1 MKRLIQ
7 FNSLI
12 CLLIITNNCFA
23 QTRYQDEV
31 FTGITVTSDVVYGNN
46 LWCTMLGDCSTL
58 TAKDI
63 LMDVYEPVGDTVGNA
78 FYDAERP
85 LIIIAHTGNFL
96 ARVLNGAPTGFK
108 DDSSVVEMCSRFAKK
123 GYVAAAMSYRLGW
136 NPTAVGPSGQAIRT
150 GTIINAAYRGVQ
162 DAHTCIRFFKKDVDL
177 SGNTYRI
184 DSSKIVLGGIGT
196 GSYVSFAFASFDRWE
211 EIYLNK
217 FIDFTDPLNP
227 VPYIDTAQSGDF
239 KSLTTRPMN
248 TPNHV
253 GYSSN
258 IDMVFNLGGA
268 MGDSSWL
275 EIGDVP
281 IVSFHNP
288 KDQNAPYGYGG
299 VFVPTTGD
307 LVLNASGSSDVIRR
321 SNYLCNNN
329 IFKMSPAFTDLYSTR
344 ANALNSSG
352 NLTNEAGILNPNDG
366 DEGLYPFVTPA
377 PGANTCTDPAPPNN
391 VLVESEQGSP
401 WDWWDE
407 SWYNNIAIVLGKD
420 GPFEVCRARLSNP
433 DMSAAKGKAYIDTVL
448 GYLTPRIYRLLFEN
462 VTSTGC
468 TVPIWADID
477 NVKLSSSNTLNIFP
491 NPSSSSV
498 TITSS
503 TRLVKG
509 VELYD
514 VTGRLVFSE
523 NNINTKSY
531 TFERGVLVNGLYF
544 VKVKTEDTE
553 EDMKILFQ

>member
-1 MKRLIQ
+1 MKLFNRLAT
-7 FNSLI
+7 FT
-12 CLLIITNNCFA
+12 CLMALTNVCLA
-23 QTRYQDEV
+23 QTRYLDEV
-31 FTGITVTSDVVYGNN
+31 FTGVTVTSDVVYGNN
-46 LWCTMLGDCSTL
+46 LWCTMLGDCNTL

-63 LMDVYEPVGDTVGNA
+63 LMDVYEPVGDTIGNA
-78 FYDAERP
+78 YYDAERP
-85 LIIIAHTGNFL
+85 LVIIAHTGNFL

-108 DDSSVVEMCSRFAKK
+108 DDSAVVEMCSRFAKK

-136 NPTAVGPSGQAIRT
+136 NPTAVGPAGQAIRT

-184 DSSKIVLGGIGT
+184 DSSRIVLGGIGT

-239 KSLTTRPMN
+239 KSLSARPMN

-253 GYSSN
+253 GYNSN

-281 IVSFHNP
+281 IISFHCT
-288 KDQNAPYGYGG
+288 KDENAPYGYGG

-329 IFKMSPAFTDLYSTR
+329 IFKMPPVFTDIYSTR
-344 ANALNSSG
+344 ANALNSTG
-352 NLTNEAGILNPNDG
+352 NLANEAGIINPNAG

-377 PGANTCTDPAPPNN
+377 PGASTCTDPFTSN

-407 SWYNNIAIVLGKD
+407 SWYNNIAIVLGND

-433 DMSAAKGKAYIDTVL
+433 DMSAAKGKAYIDTIQ
-448 GYLTPRIYRLLFEN
+448 GYLTPRIYRVLFES
-462 VTSTGC
+462 VTDTGC
-468 TVPIWADID
+468 TVPIWAGID
-477 NVKLSSSNTLNIFP
+477 NVELSSSSTFNIFP

-503 TRLVKG
+503 TMPVKG

-523 NNINTKSY
+523 SNINTKSY
-531 TFERGVLVNGLYF
+531 TFERGALVNGLYF
-544 VKVKTEDTE
+544 VKVKSEDAE
-553 EDMKILFQ
+553 MDMKILFQ